1 MRLLHLQWDTYNYW
15 HSSIDKHQE
24 AHAKLEKL
32 PLTLQERFTLV
43 EWQTEWHSEYQYAFD
58 GFPDFV
64 TEEEVTELLLAGFS
78 FKVLRTQE
86 INAPGEK
93 LFQAKEPTAPC
104 EDNFNHRLEVH
115 MPGQALSLYN
125 ETLLMEDGCTDA
137 LQSYLSE
144 GWRIIAA
151 LPQPDQR
158 RPDYVLGRYN
168 PASVGTR
175 AERG

>member
-1 MRLLHLQWDTYNYW
+1 MRLLHLQFDTYQYW
-15 HSSIDKHQE
+15 HSDITAHQE
-24 AHAKLEKL
+24 SHAKLEKL
-32 PLTLQERFTLV
+32 PIALQERFTLV
-43 EWQTEWHSEYQYAFD
+43 EWQTEWHSDWQHSFD
-58 GFPDFV
+58 GFPELV
-64 TEEEVTELLLAGFS
+64 TEAEAADLLIAGFT
-78 FKVLRTQE
+78 FKSVQE
-86 INAPGEK
+86 LNLPGEE

-104 EDNFNHRLEVH
+104 EDNFNHRVEVH

-125 ETLLMEDGCTDA
+125 ETMLMEDACTDA
-137 LQSYLSE
+137 LQNSLSE

-168 PASVGTR
+168 PASVGMN